1 LKSVAH
7 VITTISRGGA
17 ENQLKVLVREQIK
30 SGYEVKIFYLKDKP
44 ELASSLEALGAKV
57 DHRLFGHKFFMQYI
71 ILRKVLKNHDG
82 IVHAH
87 LPRAELISAA
97 ATKGRGFIVSRHNA
111 EPFFP
116 GAPRIV
122 SKLLSRYVVRYSK
135 MVIAISKAV
144 SEFLLLSGEIKNV
157 QKLKVIYYGYDTDL
171 MKTTDCSDRSLHSHF
186 TVGTVARL
194 VPQKDFPTLLQAFQR
209 FLIDFPDS
217 RLLIVGTG
225 ILDTK
230 LRELSDQLEISAK
243 ITWYGKTDDVIT
255 LIQQMD
261 LFVLPSKYEGFGLVL
276 LEAIQA
282 GTPVVAAKNSAILEV
297 LGTDSAGLFP
307 TGNSDELFRK
317 LIQFQEL
324 SSRNS
329 LAAEQRIRLEF
340 FNPLVMIEAMNKSYQ
355 EVMLKA

>member
-1 LKSVAH
+1 M
-7 VITTISRGGA
+7 ITTISRGGA

-30 SGYEVKIFYLKDKP
+30 SGYKVVIFYLKDNP
-44 ELASSLEALGAKV
+44 ELAGTLEALGAKV
-57 DHRLFGHKFFMQYI
+57 DHRLLGHKFFSQYI
-71 ILRKVLKNHDG
+71 ILRRILKNHNG

-97 ATKGRGFIVSRHNA
+97 ATKGRGLIVSRHNA

-122 SKLLSRYVVRYSK
+122 SIFLSRYVERYSK

-144 SEFLLLSGEIKNV
+144 SEFLLLSGEIKND
-157 QKLKVIYYGYDTDL
+157 QKLKVIYYGYDTEL
-171 MKTTDCSDRSLHSHF
+171 MTTTDSSDRSMHSHF

-194 VPQKDFPTLLQAFQR
+194 VPQKDFPTLLQAFQS
-209 FLIDFPDS
+209 FLIEFPDS

-225 ILDTK
+225 ILDAE
-230 LRELSDQLEISAK
+230 LRELSEQLEISEK
-243 ITWYGKTDDVIT
+243 VTWYGKTDDVKS

-261 LFVLPSKYEGFGLVL
+261 LFVLSSKYEGFGLVL

-282 GTPVVAAKNSAILEV
+282 GTPVLAAKNSAIPEV
-297 LGTDSAGLFP
+297 LGTDSEGLFP

-317 LIQFQEL
+317 LLKFHDL
-324 SSRNS
+324 SFRNT
-329 LAAEQRIRLEF
+329 LAAEQRTRLEF
-340 FNPLVMIEAMNKSYQ
+340 FNPSVMIEAMNKSYQ
-355 EVMLKA
+355 DVMVKA

>member
-1 LKSVAH
+1 M
-7 VITTISRGGA
+7 ITTISRGGA

-30 SGYEVKIFYLKDKP
+30 SGYKVVVFYLKDNP
-44 ELASSLEALGAKV
+44 ELAGTLEALGAKV
-57 DHRLFGHKFFMQYI
+57 DHRLFGHKIFSQYI
-71 ILRKVLKNHDG
+71 ILRKILKKHNG

-97 ATKGRGFIVSRHNA
+97 ATKGRGLIISRHNA

-122 SKLLSRYVVRYSK
+122 SIFLSRYVERYSK

-144 SEFLLLSGEIKNV
+144 SEFLLLSGEIKND
-157 QKLKVIYYGYDTDL
+157 QKLKLIYYGYDTDF
-171 MKTTDCSDRSLHSHF
+171 MTTTDRPDRSLDSHF

-194 VPQKDFPTLLQAFQR
+194 VPQKDFPTLLEAFQSL
-209 FLIDFPDS
+209 LIKFPDS

-225 ILDTK
+225 ILDT
-230 LRELSDQLEISAK
+230 ELKEISEQLEISAK
-243 ITWYGKTDDVIT
+243 VTWYGKTDDVKS

-282 GTPVVAAKNSAILEV
+282 GTPVLAAKNSAIPEV
-297 LGTDSAGLFP
+297 LGTDSEGLFK
-307 TGNSDELFRK
+307 TGNSDELFQK
-317 LIQFQEL
+317 LVKFHD
-324 SSRNS
+324 SSLRVN
-329 LAAEQRIRLEF
+329 LAEEQRTRLEI
-340 FNPLVMIEAMNKSYQ
+340 FNPAAMIKLMNKSY
-355 EVMLKA
+355 EDVMVKG